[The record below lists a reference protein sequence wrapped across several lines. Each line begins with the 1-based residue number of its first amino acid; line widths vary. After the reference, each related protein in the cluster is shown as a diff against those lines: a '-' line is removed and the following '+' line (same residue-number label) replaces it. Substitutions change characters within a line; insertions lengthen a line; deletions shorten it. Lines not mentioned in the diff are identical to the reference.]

1 MKENKGKL
9 IAYWIVTVLVAA
21 NYGFAGYAYIGRNPE
36 VLMGAKALGY
46 PVYFFVMLGVWKAL
60 GAIAILIPKTPI
72 IKEWAYAGMFINLV
86 GASVSCA
93 VMGFETQHVIMPLVV
108 LAFVIA
114 SWALRPASRRTE
126 KMF

>member
-72 IKEWAYAGMFINLV
+72 ITRTTPPTNALTRAKPGGPSRNSSKKERSRFASSSAV
-86 GASVSCA
+86 GKSL
-93 VMGFETQHVIMPLVV
+93 P
-108 LAFVIA
+108 
-114 SWALRPASRRTE
+114 
-126 KMF
+126 